1 MGAYHVGAIADAAGL
16 ARCRAVGP
24 AARGAGRV
32 SATGR
37 AAVANLAAGL
47 ACCRD
52 AVASLSRSLRVKL
65 ADQLPNARA
74 GVGGRNQ
81 LATHPLRQ
89 GADSCHTQLRAHPGH
104 KPIKSLWAQA
114 SEHLNG
120 HLYADAVVEPARLKN
135 VRKRQGQVT
144 LMPSV
149 GVAVK
154 VVALGKQ
161 QFTGE
166 IQQLGGVL
174 TLMLPPVVESRRAGD
189 FLR

>member
-1 MGAYHVGAIADAAGL
+1 M
-16 ARCRAVGP
+16 
-24 AARGAGRV
+24 
-32 SATGR
+32 
-37 AAVANLAAGL
+37 
-47 ACCRD
+47 
-52 AVASLSRSLRVKL
+52 
-65 ADQLPNARA
+65 
-74 GVGGRNQ
+74 
-81 LATHPLRQ
+81 ATHPLRQ
-89 GADSCHTQLRAHPGH
+89 GADSGHTQLRAHPGH

-135 VRKRQGQVT
+135 VRKRQGKVT

-161 QFTGE
+161 QLTSE

-189 FLR
+189 FLRQALIVEVEKSLVISQNTVGALTTLHLSGVFKQLTVALNKSVAGVPAPLHQPGANEHFPRSLPGGVGTHTG